1 LQIQLRIVGRESE
14 RDRLRSQKLH
24 PEPLPSRSS
33 HGWQYGLR
41 QSVKKEGVKEGSAH
55 DIVFRS
61 EERRC
66 SQFDLRIRSRHASMA
81 RTAASSA
88 LAYPMTDGSHE
99 RERKTGRVY
108 RKPMVK
114 GCVVYLKGLVA
125 HEMLELT
132 LGFLLALSQKKH
144 VRTNVSAVRTAF
156 ASGVDFEFEITD
168 L

>member
-1 LQIQLRIVGRESE
+1 
-14 RDRLRSQKLH
+14 
-24 PEPLPSRSS
+24 
-33 HGWQYGLR
+33 
-41 QSVKKEGVKEGSAH
+41 
-55 DIVFRS
+55 
-61 EERRC
+61 
-66 SQFDLRIRSRHASMA
+66 
-81 RTAASSA
+81 
-88 LAYPMTDGSHE
+88 
-99 RERKTGRVY
+99 
-108 RKPMVK
+108 MVK